1 MKQSLKHLADFRGDP
16 MNWLAALA
24 FFTPAFFLTLKS
36 TATISLFLMFF
47 ICSWSIIKT
56 PRHYFAT
63 RGPQF
68 WVLILCL
75 LSPFLAEVLVQ
86 AGRGS
91 FVVSTLDG
99 PSRAILAAGVFVY
112 LSKKDCTNLL
122 SALGIGSAVGI
133 VLVFLYLQFFPEY
146 YWGDRA
152 ATYFVDPITLPCY
165 TVVLL
170 GLYLFGDSSKIPKKI
185 SYFVT
190 LLISILTIYIVIES
204 QSRSAWVAGIV
215 MGEIYLLYAFRV
227 SLTKQILATLALALG
242 FFAIWTFSDVVGARS
257 SEAYRGLVSFLEE
270 GEGQGSSTG
279 QRMILLL
286 IDVEL
291 IKDNLFFGVADG
303 VMPTYEYLQSRIP
316 SINKEIYMIK
326 TVAGSHSEAS
336 AQLVRKGLFLGGFAL
351 WGLFLY
357 PLYLVSCKLRAW
369 STADPELAA
378 GMYGLIVP
386 VFFSGLTIQVF
397 NLKMTMS
404 FYMLCLAIFLAYCL
418 PRIEA
423 SEYGLK
429 N

>member
-1 MKQSLKHLADFRGDP
+1 MRQNFKRLADFRGDP

-24 FFTPAFFLTLKS
+24 FFTPAFFLTLKG
-36 TATISLFLMFF
+36 TATTSLFLMFF
-47 ICSWSIIKT
+47 ICSWSIIKA
-56 PRHYFAT
+56 PRHYLTT
-63 RGPQF
+63 RGSQF

-75 LSPFLAEVLVQ
+75 LSPFLAEVIAQ

-91 FVVSTLDG
+91 FIGSSLDG
-99 PSRAILAAGVFVY
+99 PSRVILAAGVFVY

-122 SALGIGSAVGI
+122 PALSIGSAVGI
-133 VLVFLYLQFFPEY
+133 VLVFLYLQVFPEY
-146 YWGDRA
+146 YWSDRA

-170 GLYLFGDSSKIPKKI
+170 GLYLFGYSSKIPKKI
-185 SYFVT
+185 SNFVT

-215 MGEIYLLYAFRV
+215 LGEIYLLYLFRA
-227 SLTKQILATLALALG
+227 SLMKQILVSLALALG
-242 FFAIWTFSDVVGARS
+242 VFAMFTFSDVVGGRS
-257 SEAYRGLVSFLEE
+257 SEAYRGLVSFLEV
-270 GEGQGSSTG
+270 GGGQQSSTG
-279 QRMILLL
+279 QRMVLLL
-286 IDVEL
+286 IDFEL

-303 VMPTYEYLQSRIP
+303 TIPAFDYLKALIP
-316 SINKEIYMIK
+316 SINEEIYGIK
-326 TVAGSHSEAS
+326 AFAGSHSEVS

-369 STADPELAA
+369 STADPGLSA
-378 GMYGLIVP
+378 GIYGLIVP
-386 VFFSGLTIQVF
+386 VFFSGITIQVF

-404 FYMLCLAIFLAYCL
+404 FYMLCLAILLAYCL

-423 SEYGLK
+423 SEHGLK

>member
-1 MKQSLKHLADFRGDP
+1 MKQSLKHLAEFRGDP

-24 FFTPAFFLTLKS
+24 FFTPAFFLTLKG
-36 TATISLFLMFF
+36 TATTSLFLMFF
-47 ICSWSIIKT
+47 ICSWSIIKA
-56 PRHYFAT
+56 PRHYFEA
-63 RGPQF
+63 RGSQF
-68 WVLILCL
+68 WMLILCL
-75 LSPFLAEVLVQ
+75 LSPFLAEVLTQ

-91 FVVSTLDG
+91 FVLSTLDG

-133 VLVFLYLQFFPEY
+133 VLVFLYLQVFPEY

-165 TVVLL
+165 VVVLL
-170 GLYLFGDSSKIPKKI
+170 GLYLFGDYSKIPKKI

-215 MGEIYLLYAFRV
+215 LGEIYLLYSFRA
-227 SLTKQILATLALALG
+227 SLMKQILVTLALALG
-242 FFAIWTFSDVVGARS
+242 IFAIFTFSDVVGGRS
-257 SEAYRGLVSFLEE
+257 SEAYRGLVSFLEV
-270 GEGQGSSTG
+270 GGGQQSSTG

-286 IDVEL
+286 IDFEL

-303 VMPTYEYLQSRIP
+303 VMPTYEYLHSIIP
-316 SINKEIYMIK
+316 SINEEIYMIK

-369 STADPELAA
+369 STADRGLAA
-378 GMYGLIVP
+378 GIYGLIVP

-404 FYMLCLAIFLAYCL
+404 FYMLCLAILLAYCF

-423 SEYGLK
+423 GERGL
-429 N
+429 NN